1 MFAQYD
7 PYQGSQQQQMDCSP
21 SMLEQK
27 QNTSSTNG
35 FQHNLTSPV
44 QNYQLFAN
52 NVQQQ
57 QQQQPYFGSYN
68 NNSNQQSN
76 NNNLFAPDFHRGPS
90 SIAPQPQH
98 AVVSPQHHVM
108 RQPTLSL
115 PMDAVNNASF
125 PKPTNYSSSAGEPGS
140 SFFDP
145 HFNFTAHHRS
155 SVDVAQA
162 PQHSSQ
168 MDASSHLTTL
178 MSSSLNNNSTADGL
192 SRALVKTESY
202 ESDSGVSM
210 ELSPPRF
217 NFGPPRDSPNGTFL
231 QNEIKT
237 ESFADLNADLSRE
250 LKGVKHNHTYY
261 GNGTKTRVSKKPMP
275 SLSRESRDEKRAREL
290 GVPFTLD
297 EIILTPV
304 EEYNDML
311 ARSQLTPEQQAL
323 IKDIRRRGKN
333 KVAAQNCRK
342 RKVETISNMEDD
354 VDMLRNKKTEL
365 SEERNRLEIRANQMK
380 HKYEALYKQ
389 VFETLRNEHGE
400 PYDPTKFRLELVEG
414 TLFILPTER
423 DEGGSQQQSMRAGT
437 SGLGRGQG
445 TATSSVSDIDFNRV
459 KLEMIDQ

>member
-1 MFAQYD
+1 
-7 PYQGSQQQQMDCSP
+7 
-21 SMLEQK
+21 
-27 QNTSSTNG
+27 
-35 FQHNLTSPV
+35 
-44 QNYQLFAN
+44 
-52 NVQQQ
+52 
-57 QQQQPYFGSYN
+57 
-68 NNSNQQSN
+68 
-76 NNNLFAPDFHRGPS
+76 
-90 SIAPQPQH
+90 
-98 AVVSPQHHVM
+98 
-108 RQPTLSL
+108 
-115 PMDAVNNASF
+115 
-125 PKPTNYSSSAGEPGS
+125 
-140 SFFDP
+140 
-145 HFNFTAHHRS
+145 
-155 SVDVAQA
+155 
-162 PQHSSQ
+162 
-168 MDASSHLTTL
+168 
-178 MSSSLNNNSTADGL
+178 
-192 SRALVKTESY
+192 
-202 ESDSGVSM
+202 M

-217 NFGPPRDSPNGTFL
+217 NFGPPRDSPNVTFL

-237 ESFADLNADLSRE
+237 ESFADLPTLNADLSRE

-261 GNGTKTRVSKKPMP
+261 GNGTKTRVSKKPVP

-365 SEERNRLEIRANQMK
+365 SEERNRLEIKANQMK

-400 PYDPTKFRLELVEG
+400 PYDPSKFRLELVEG
-414 TLFILPTER
+414 TLFILPEQR
-423 DEGGSQQQSMRAGT
+423 DEGTSDPQQSMRAGT
-437 SGLGRGQG
+437 SGLHGRG
-445 TATSSVSDIDFNRV
+445 TSTTSSASNIDFNRV